1 MWAYG
6 ARVNDANL
14 QKWAEEELA
23 LLMEALPPEIKKAAL
38 RCVVSLEARP
48 ANDAS
53 DADREGDELGLFEGT
68 CLLDEP
74 DPDELPR
81 IRLFLE
87 NLWEWVENDE
97 QEYRAEVATTY
108 LHELGHFLGW
118 DEDDIAA
125 RGLE

>member
-1 MWAYG
+1 MSAYV

-48 ANDAS
+48 AGDS
-53 DADREGDELGLFEGT
+53 FDADRDGDELGLFEGT

-74 DPDELPR
+74 APDELPR

-97 QEYRAEVATTY
+97 QDYRAEVATTY

-125 RGLE
+125 RGLD

>member
-1 MWAYG
+1 MSAYV

-48 ANDAS
+48 AGDSS
-53 DADREGDELGLFEGT
+53 DADRDGDELGLFEGT

-74 DPDELPR
+74 APDELPR

-97 QEYRAEVATTY
+97 QDYRAEVATTY

-125 RGLE
+125 RGLD